1 MNTLEHTTIKREEAP
16 TSFQLP
22 GRMPWMNVDLR
33 RSDPESVHRELK
45 QISSNRHTVTVEDS
59 ERQLPWVGG
68 GKESGQVC
76 ELVTWIHLG
85 TLTASA
91 LASTQR
97 KTFQSMKVAMTPR
110 WGRHLTRK
118 KRVHTALKK
127 IPQKLSQQNQE
138 SRNLSKP
145 ERKISSNFLV
155 SMFQ

>member
-1 MNTLEHTTIKREEAP
+1 
-16 TSFQLP
+16 
-22 GRMPWMNVDLR
+22 MNVDLR
-33 RSDPESVHRELK
+33 RSDPESVHREFK
-45 QISSNRHTVTVEDS
+45 QIASNRQIVTVEDS
-59 ERQLPWVGG
+59 ERQLPWVGR

-76 ELVTWIHLG
+76 ELLTWIHLG

-97 KTFQSMKVAMTPR
+97 KTFQSMEVAMTPR
-110 WGRHLTRK
+110 WGRHITRK
-118 KRVHTALKK
+118 NESTQPCKK

-145 ERKISSNFLV
+145 ERKIPSNFLV

>member
-33 RSDPESVHRELK
+33 RSDPESVHGELK
-45 QISSNRHTVTVEDS
+45 QISSNRHSVTVEDS
-59 ERQLPWVGG
+59 ERQLPWVWG

-97 KTFQSMKVAMTPR
+97 KTFQSMKVAMPQGGAGISPEKTSSHSPEEDTP
-110 WGRHLTRK
+110 K
-118 KRVHTALKK
+118 A
-127 IPQKLSQQNQE
+127 
-138 SRNLSKP
+138 KP
-145 ERKISSNFLV
+145 AKPGVKEPL
-155 SMFQ
+155 

>member
-1 MNTLEHTTIKREEAP
+1 
-16 TSFQLP
+16 
-22 GRMPWMNVDLR
+22 MNVDLR

-45 QISSNRHTVTVEDS
+45 QISSNRQTVTVEDS

-97 KTFQSMKVAMTPR
+97 KTFQSMEVAM
-110 WGRHLTRK
+110 
-118 KRVHTALKK
+118 
-127 IPQKLSQQNQE
+127 PQGGAGISPEKNE
-138 SRNLSKP
+138 STQP
-145 ERKISSNFLV
+145 
-155 SMFQ
+155 

>member
-97 KTFQSMKVAMTPR
+97 KTFQSMKVAMPQGGAGISPEKTSSHSPEEDTP
-110 WGRHLTRK
+110 K
-118 KRVHTALKK
+118 A
-127 IPQKLSQQNQE
+127 
-138 SRNLSKP
+138 KP
-145 ERKISSNFLV
+145 AKPGV
-155 SMFQ
+155 